1 MSRSWSVRELLAAEF
16 RSYRTLPR
24 WVLRRPEVPVGSVP
38 FRYVGAVLPVLWT
51 FIVVSAVELVAVHV
65 ITPWPAI
72 RLVLDVV
79 GVWGLLWMLGFTAAL
94 TVKPHLLDEYGL
106 RLRQGVTIDLHVPW
120 EAVASV
126 SSRRR
131 SRERSRAVQLDR
143 TETGVVLNVV
153 VGSQTTVDLVLRE
166 PLVLELP
173 SGAEQVVAV
182 RLAADDP
189 GGFTARARALLSAY
203 RSEDPR

>member
-1 MSRSWSVRELLAAEF
+1 MTWWPTVQRLLAAEL

-24 WVLRRPEVPVGSVP
+24 WVLRRPDVPAGTVP

-65 ITPWPAI
+65 ITPWPTI

-79 GVWGLLWMLGFTAAL
+79 GVWGLLWMLGFTASL
-94 TVKPHLLDEYGL
+94 TVAPHLLDRSGL
-106 RLRQGVTIDLHVPW
+106 RVRQGVTVDVHIPW

-143 TETGVVLNVV
+143 AEAGVVLNLV

-166 PLVLELP
+166 PLVIELP
-173 SGAEQVVAV
+173 GGAERVVAV

-189 GGFTARARALLSAY
+189 SGFTTRARALMSAH
-203 RSEDPR
+203 RSGEPR